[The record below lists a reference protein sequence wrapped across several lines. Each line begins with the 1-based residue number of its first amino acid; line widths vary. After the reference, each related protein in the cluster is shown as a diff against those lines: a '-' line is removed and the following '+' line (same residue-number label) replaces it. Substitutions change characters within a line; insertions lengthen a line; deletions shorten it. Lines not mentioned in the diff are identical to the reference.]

1 MVDANMNASPANDGD
16 DGADPAVGPPP
27 ADWFDAPNPPADSGL
42 PDWLNLEAPEL
53 FAANTLPVADE
64 PRPVEAPNHFD
75 EPPTVKEH
83 ADAPD
88 ESATTPELELP
99 VFAEPAPPVLLPDN
113 PPLPPAD
120 KSSLIDPIA
129 KPFQA
134 FEAHPFD
141 TPNPSAEVA
150 ELSRPELIPE
160 RMAQLAPPTSDLY
173 SASPVIPRPSNP
185 VMHPVSFSEM
195 TLSEDDDD
203 SSVVLD
209 APLPPSEAASLH
221 LERKAPTMVAGGRP
235 LSYGIDI
242 PNNGAKPLL
251 KVRVEHDLPAGVRFL
266 GATPAPEV
274 HGRKLIWQLGDLKP
288 HSIRRLLIRV
298 LTDRTAPL
306 PEAGAYF
313 NASYSV
319 PTRITKPR
327 LAAVLSGPESVRV
340 GDHAVFN
347 VEIVNTGS
355 EAATDVVLRDV
366 VPAGLRHSRGDVV
379 EAGLGTLAPGET
391 MKITVRTIAKDA
403 GTFVNEIIVTAS
415 GNVKTTAKAEITI
428 VEPALSLALNG
439 PPRCRVDEE
448 VEFTLDVSN
457 SGTSPATRIEVTH
470 TLAEGFDLLSA
481 GGDAFFDAS
490 TRRVSW
496 FLDALDV
503 GQSRSFPL
511 RLTPRVPG
519 DLSQWSVAR
528 ADGVAETR
536 TEAPVSVEMDET
548 MVSHVLDELLASL
561 ERNVEP
567 APEPVNEL
575 EAAAPSPPVS
585 RLVEPHIIFT
595 LAGTDYAVPM
605 ANVLEIGRPANFTP
619 VPNVP
624 DWVLGVANVRGDVIS
639 LVDLARF
646 LDLPPGSRF
655 TDSRLLVVRSRRD
668 EMATGLIVERVK
680 GMRSL
685 ATDRLEAISPQVDDR
700 VVPYVRGVSEDGGRL
715 LVSLD
720 LDRLLLSAELRHFE
734 LV

>member
-1 MVDANMNASPANDGD
+1 MVDANANGSPANAGD
-16 DGADPAVGPPP
+16 DVVDQTVGPPP
-27 ADWFDAPNPPADSGL
+27 ADWLDTPEPVTLFGL
-42 PDWLNLEAPEL
+42 PDWLDLEAPDVFPPAGAE
-53 FAANTLPVADE
+53 T
-64 PRPVEAPNHFD
+64 PRPLEASVPPN
-75 EPPTVKEH
+75 PPTAEMEGTE
-83 ADAPD
+83 AFA
-88 ESATTPELELP
+88 EWATTPELELP
-99 VFAEPAPPVLLPDN
+99 EFAEPAAPAPFAAN
-113 PPLPPAD
+113 PPPEPAGTGD
-120 KSSLIDPIA
+120 DWRREAPVVRETAVARPDPWA
-129 KPFQA
+129 A
-134 FEAHPFD
+134 AD
-141 TPNPSAEVA
+141 
-150 ELSRPELIPE
+150 LSRPELIPE

-195 TLSEDDDD
+195 MLSEDDDE
-203 SSVVLD
+203 SSEVVFD
-209 APLPPSEAASLH
+209 APPPASEAASLH
-221 LERKAPTMVAGGRP
+221 LERKAPTVVAGGRP

-242 PNNGAKPLL
+242 PNNGAKPLM

-274 HGRKLIWQLGDLKP
+274 HGRKLIWQLGDLPP

-327 LAAVLSGPESVRV
+327 LAATLTGPENVRV
-340 GDHAVFN
+340 GEYAVFH

-355 EAATDVVLRDV
+355 EAATDVVLRDL
-366 VPAGLRHSRGDVV
+366 VPAGLRHTHGDVV

-391 MKITVRTIAKDA
+391 MKVTVRTIGKEA
-403 GTFVNEIIVTAS
+403 GAFVNEIVVTAA
-415 GNVKTTAKAEITI
+415 GNVKTTAKAEIVV
-428 VEPALSLALNG
+428 VEPALSLSLTG
-439 PPRCRVDEE
+439 PPRCHIDEE
-448 VEFTLDVSN
+448 VEFTLEVSN
-457 SGTSPATRIEVTH
+457 SGTSPATHIEVTH

-496 FLDALDV
+496 FVDALEV
-503 GQSRSFPL
+503 GQSRAFSL

-519 DLSQWSVAR
+519 DLSQWSAAR

-536 TEAPVSVEMDET
+536 TEAPVAVEMDET
-548 MVSHVLDELLASL
+548 VVSHVLDKLLASL

-567 APEPVNEL
+567 APEPVHEL
-575 EAAAPSPPVS
+575 ESVDPPPPVAG
-585 RLVEPHIIFT
+585 LEEPHIIFT

-605 ANVLEIGRPANFTP
+605 ANVLEIGRPGSFTP

-639 LVDLARF
+639 LVDLGRF
-646 LDLPPGSRF
+646 LGLPRGGRF

-685 ATDRLEAISPQVDDR
+685 ATNRLEAISPHVDDR

-720 LDRLLLSAELRHFE
+720 LDRLLHSAELRHFE